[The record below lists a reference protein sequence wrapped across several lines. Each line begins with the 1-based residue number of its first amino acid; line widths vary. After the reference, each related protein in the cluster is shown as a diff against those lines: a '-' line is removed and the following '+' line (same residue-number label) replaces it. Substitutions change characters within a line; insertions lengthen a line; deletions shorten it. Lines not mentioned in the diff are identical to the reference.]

1 MSVRRNSALV
11 FSLLVLLIVASCRA
25 QNDSPVTNTTNSET
39 VVSATP
45 PFKTKEPER
54 YRATRTITSVTAD
67 GKTNVI
73 THTIAKDGELRRL
86 EAEFAS
92 HKTIF
97 LELPE
102 DKLLLLPDDK
112 VYTGQ
117 MNGPPPG
124 STYEDESSPERLL
137 HTDAANSSYQKLGTE
152 SISGRNTEKYRVVVN
167 SGNAANVSSSET
179 LIWVDEALG
188 MPIRSETK
196 SSDGSRST
204 MELSDISLEVDKNL
218 FQVPDGYKKITFAEM
233 LNYLAAR

>member
-1 MSVRRNSALV
+1 MIARRNPALI
-11 FSLLVLLIVASCRA
+11 FSLLALLIVASCRA
-25 QNDSPVTNTTNSET
+25 QNDSPVTNTANSET

-54 YRATRTITSVTAD
+54 YRATRTITNITAD
-67 GKTNVI
+67 GRTNV
-73 THTIAKDGELRRL
+73 TTLKIAKDGELRRL
-86 EAEFAS
+86 EAEFVS
-92 HKTIF
+92 QKTIF

-124 STYEDESSPERLL
+124 SSYEDESSPERLL
-137 HTDAANSSYQKLGTE
+137 HTDAGSSSYQKLGTE
-152 SISGRNTEKYRVVVN
+152 SIAGRNTEKYRVVVN
-167 SGNAANVSSSET
+167 SGNAGNVSSSET

-204 MELSDISLEVDKNL
+204 MEISDISLEVDKNL
-218 FQVPDGYKKITFAEM
+218 FKVPDDYKKITFAEM
-233 LNYLAAR
+233 IQYLAKQ